1 MIPPIPGTRKP
12 PRRYGW
18 GLLVGVSKTGPGI
31 APMAGEFEL
40 YEVRT
45 SSCPKGLPFVLTA
58 RVAHSRNVDNIS
70 CVIYDNHL
78 GKMTALHTLPDILDR
93 FLIVEFATA

>member
-1 MIPPIPGTRKP
+1 MVIPPIPGTRKP

-18 GLLVGVSKTGPGI
+18 GLVGVSKTDPGI

-45 SSCPKGLPFVLTA
+45 PRLPEGA
-58 RVAHSRNVDNIS
+58 A
-70 CVIYDNHL
+70 
-78 GKMTALHTLPDILDR
+78 
-93 FLIVEFATA
+93 